1 MAVVFQ
7 ERYCKENNSI
17 LNQLKEQGSGR
28 LNGDGRCDS
37 PRYNAKYL
45 TYSFMDLIT
54 SKIAALTLTQV
65 TEAKKYN
72 NVDKTNVIEGHKFL
86 RRNGV
91 AVDQITTERHSQIR
105 KQLRENE
112 KDTIHKDTERYYILP
127 FCKSISY
134 L

>member
-1 MAVVFQ
+1 
-7 ERYCKENNSI
+7 
-17 LNQLKEQGSGR
+17 
-28 LNGDGRCDS
+28 
-37 PRYNAKYL
+37 
-45 TYSFMDLIT
+45 MDLIT

-91 AVDQITTERHSQIR
+91 TVDQITTERHSQIR